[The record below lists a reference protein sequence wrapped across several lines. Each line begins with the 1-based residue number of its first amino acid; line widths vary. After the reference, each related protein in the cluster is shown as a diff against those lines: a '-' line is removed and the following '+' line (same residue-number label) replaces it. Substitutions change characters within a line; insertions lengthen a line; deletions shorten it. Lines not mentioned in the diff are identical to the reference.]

1 MGLGYNPGS
10 NGTNR
15 ADAFQ
20 VEYMINT
27 VGDRWFIPYNDNGT
41 MAAQVTQCDK
51 MVGNTNDGSDCGSGV
66 VPS

>member
-1 MGLGYNPGS
+1 MGLAYNPGS

-15 ADAFQ
+15 NDAFQ
-20 VEYMINT
+20 VQYMVNT
-27 VGDRWFIPYNDNGT
+27 AGDRWFIPYNNSAS
-41 MAAQVTQCDK
+41 MADQVTHCDK